1 MTQNQ
6 EKLTNWYSEIDYLLL
21 SEIECVNLSGMNV
34 FMREMSWY
42 IIYTTIKCANEIQKF
57 NSHTKWMILYAIC
70 KFQAITKKDVCKIC
84 QDIINI
90 IFTSQGEAINNDMVL
105 NWLKNKKQFDI
116 INDKKANFTNAQF
129 DYTCCCSYPKRHI

>member
-1 MTQNQ
+1 M
-6 EKLTNWYSEIDYLLL
+6 
-21 SEIECVNLSGMNV
+21 
-34 FMREMSWY
+34 
-42 IIYTTIKCANEIQKF
+42 
-57 NSHTKWMILYAIC
+57 
-70 KFQAITKKDVCKIC
+70 CKIC

-129 DYTCCCSYPKRHI
+129 DYTRCCCCPKKAHLSVTSCDSLLQIVYNRATAVTEHRDNV